1 MARRS
6 RNLVALDIGSRKTCV
21 LIGAPDRAGPA
32 GPDSIGAGE
41 ANVRLLGS
49 GVAESRGTR
58 RGVIVNLE
66 MTVAS
71 IRQAVQQAEAAAG
84 ATVESAMVGIAG
96 MHLKSVNSRG
106 GVSLGS
112 RPRDITREDVRS
124 AVDAARAISLPED
137 REVIH
142 VLPQEFLLDA
152 QNGIRDP
159 IGMIGSRLE
168 ANVHIVTA
176 SAAATQNVVTAANR
190 AGVLVADTV
199 LEPLAAADACL
210 SADEKEL
217 GVALIDIGGGTSEL
231 IVFEHGAVR
240 HTGVIPVGGDHFSN
254 DVAVGLRTPIPEAER
269 IKCRYG
275 CALFDILKEDQA
287 IEITSVGD
295 RPPRTV
301 FQRALCDILGPR
313 AQELITL
320 IRDELRRGGYD
331 RALGA
336 GVVLT
341 GGGARLHGM
350 IEVAERILEKPVRL
364 AIPRRLGN
372 MPPDIEQPEYSAA
385 VGLLL
390 YAGRLERLEQQR
402 HVGFGE
408 RLKKLMRGEGWN

>member
-21 LIGAPDRAGPA
+21 LIGAPEAAAPG
-32 GPDSIGAGE
+32 GPDPIGAGE
-41 ANVRLLGS
+41 ANIRLLGS
-49 GVAESRGTR
+49 GIAESRGTR

-66 MTVAS
+66 MTVAC

-84 ATVESAMVGIAG
+84 VTVESAMVGIAG
-96 MHLKSVNSRG
+96 THLKSVNSRG

-112 RPRDITREDVRS
+112 RPRDITREDVRA
-124 AVDAARAISLPED
+124 AVDAARAVSLPED

-176 SAAATQNVVTAANR
+176 SATATQNVVTAANR

-313 AQELITL
+313 AQELMTL
-320 IRDELRRGGYD
+320 IRDELQRRSNE

-364 AIPRRLGN
+364 AIPRRLSN

>member
-336 GVVLT
+336 GIVLT

-408 RLKKLMRGEGWN
+408 RLKKLMRGEGLS

>member
-21 LIGAPDRAGPA
+21 LIGAPESAGPA
-32 GPDSIGAGE
+32 GPDPIGAGE

-240 HTGVIPVGGDHFSN
+240 HTGVIPVGGDHFTN

-336 GVVLT
+336 GIVLT

>member
-41 ANVRLLGS
+41 ANIRLLGS
-49 GVAESRGTR
+49 GIAETRGTR

>member
-21 LIGAPDRAGPA
+21 LIGAPESAAPA
-32 GPDSIGAGE
+32 GPDPIGAGE

-408 RLKKLMRGEGWN
+408 RLKKLMRGEGLS